1 MQTKET
7 DMNMTGNT
15 ILITGGGSGI
25 GRALAEAFLERG
37 NDVIVTGRNRDK
49 LMDVESA
56 NPGIHAYQLDV
67 DDPDAIS
74 AFSRQV
80 VQDFPTLNI
89 LVNNAGIMRA
99 EAVQD
104 ASTAT
109 AEATIT
115 TNLLGPIR
123 LTTALL
129 PHLMSMPDA
138 AVLTVSSGLAFLP
151 RAGFPTYCATKAAV
165 HSYSQTLR
173 AQLRDTPVQVIELAP
188 PYVQTELTGPR
199 QASDPNAM
207 PLADYI
213 SETMALLEA
222 HPAAEEILVERVHF
236 QRFAEREDRYQ
247 ESFARL
253 NG

>member
-1 MQTKET
+1 MKI
-7 DMNMTGNT
+7 TGNT

-49 LMDVESA
+49 LTEVECA
-56 NPGIHAYQLDV
+56 NPGIRTYQLDV
-67 DDPDAIS
+67 DDPDAIR
-74 AFSRQV
+74 AFSSQV
-80 VQDFPTLNI
+80 TTDFPSLNI
-89 LVNNAGIMRA
+89 LINNAGIMPA
-99 EAVQD
+99 ETVRD
-104 ASTAT
+104 GSTAT

-129 PHLMSMPDA
+129 PHLMARPDA

-151 RAGFPTYCATKAAV
+151 RGGFPTYCASKAAI

-173 AQLRDTPVQVIELAP
+173 VQLRDTSVQVIELVP
-188 PYVQTELTGPR
+188 PYVQTELTGPQ
-199 QASDPNAM
+199 QAGDPNAM
-207 PLADYI
+207 PLGDYI
-213 SETMALLEA
+213 SETMALLQKQ
-222 HPAAEEILVERVHF
+222 PDAEEILVERVHF
-236 QRFAEREDRYQ
+236 QRFAEREDRYSQ
-247 ESFARL
+247 SFDRL

>member
-1 MQTKET
+1 
-7 DMNMTGNT
+7 MNITGNT

-25 GRALAEAFLERG
+25 GRALAEALLARG
-37 NDVIVTGRNRDK
+37 NNVIVTGRNRDK
-49 LMDVESA
+49 LKDLEAA
-56 NPGIHAYQLDV
+56 NPGIHTFQLDV
-67 DDPDAIS
+67 DDPDEIT

-80 VQDFPTLNI
+80 VEDFPSLNVLI
-89 LVNNAGIMRA
+89 NNAGIMRA
-99 EAVQD
+99 EAVRD
-104 ASTAT
+104 GSTAT

-129 PHLMSMPDA
+129 PHLISMPDA
-138 AVLTVSSGLAFLP
+138 ALLTVSSGLAFLP
-151 RAGFPTYCATKAAV
+151 RGGFPTYCATKAAI

-173 AQLRDTPVQVIELAP
+173 VQLRGTSVQVIELVP
-188 PYVQTELTGPR
+188 PYVQTELTGPQ

-207 PLADYI
+207 PLEDYI
-213 SETMALLEA
+213 SQTMVLLQEQ
-222 HPAAEEILVERVHF
+222 PDAEEILVERVHF
-236 QRFAEREDRYQ
+236 QRFAEREGRYQ